1 MMNKGEK
8 AIVLIPSNLAYGAQ
22 GRGEIAP
29 ASPLIFELE
38 LVDIEKGEPAPKQ
51 NAIQPIKMNTQPKKK

>member
-1 MMNKGEK
+1 MELKEEEK
-8 AIVLIPSNLAYGAQ
+8 LLQQAHLF
-22 GRGEIAP
+22 
-29 ASPLIFELE
+29 FELE